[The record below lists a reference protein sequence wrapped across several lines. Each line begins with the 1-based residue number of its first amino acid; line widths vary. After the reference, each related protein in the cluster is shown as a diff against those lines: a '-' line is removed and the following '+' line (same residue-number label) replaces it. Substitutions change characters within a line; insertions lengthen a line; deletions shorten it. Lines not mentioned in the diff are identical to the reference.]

1 VQVSV
6 VIVSYNT
13 RELLRRCLNSL
24 TDSAIGEI
32 IVVDNSSKDGSTE
45 MVASDFPGV
54 VLIQSGLN
62 LGYGAANNRGSAL
75 AKHELVLFLNPDCA
89 VNEGAIAKMA
99 REFSQPQVVAV
110 GGQLYNEGGNQPCA
124 CCELTLWTVFC
135 EQTMLE
141 KIPGFHPY
149 WLPNLPQGGSREVE
163 QVMGASLMVRGKPE
177 FDERFFLYCE
187 DTELC
192 KRLRSRGRIVQVDAR
207 ILHALGAS
215 SEGENRWWSIAM
227 YNRGK
232 ELYFFI
238 HHGKLSSIICLLM
251 NRFGALIRMVA
262 HALALRKIKV
272 KMFWRVLTAPISGPT
287 LPEDAKTF

>member
-1 VQVSV
+1 
-6 VIVSYNT
+6 
-13 RELLRRCLNSL
+13 
-24 TDSAIGEI
+24 
-32 IVVDNSSKDGSTE
+32 
-45 MVASDFPGV
+45 
-54 VLIQSGLN
+54 
-62 LGYGAANNRGSAL
+62 
-75 AKHELVLFLNPDCA
+75 
-89 VNEGAIAKMA
+89 
-99 REFSQPQVVAV
+99 
-110 GGQLYNEGGNQPCA
+110 
-124 CCELTLWTVFC
+124 
-135 EQTMLE
+135 
-141 KIPGFHPY
+141 
-149 WLPNLPQGGSREVE
+149 
-163 QVMGASLMVRGKPE
+163 
-177 FDERFFLYCE
+177 
-187 DTELC
+187 
-192 KRLRSRGRIVQVDAR
+192 VQVDAR